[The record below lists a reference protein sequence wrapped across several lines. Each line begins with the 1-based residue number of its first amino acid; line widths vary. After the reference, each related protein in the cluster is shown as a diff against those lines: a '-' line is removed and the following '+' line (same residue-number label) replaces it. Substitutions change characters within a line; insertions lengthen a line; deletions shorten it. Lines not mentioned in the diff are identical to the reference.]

1 MPAEAQQI
9 REMPKVADEGE
20 EQSAASPLSRLMRE
34 AASVNYPPVERWE
47 PDDCGEI
54 DIRIATDGT
63 WYHEGR
69 PIRRPELVKLF
80 SRVLRRDNDGHHYLV
95 TPVEKM
101 RIRVDD
107 APLHVSA
114 MQLAGTGRGQRIVFR
129 TLTDDRIP
137 LNADHPIVM
146 RAAPADGEPRP
157 YVRARGELDALVL
170 RPVYYE
176 LAEHVCEVT
185 IDGRVRLGVWSA
197 GCFFP
202 LDESQPPAR
211 ENAG

>member
-1 MPAEAQQI
+1 
-9 REMPKVADEGE
+9 
-20 EQSAASPLSRLMRE
+20 MRE
-34 AASVNYPPVERWE
+34 AASEHYPPVESWE
-47 PDDCGEI
+47 PEYCGNI
-54 DIRIATDGT
+54 DIRIAADGT

-80 SRVLRRDNDGHHYLV
+80 SRVLRRDDDGHHYLV

-114 MQLAGTGRGQRIVFR
+114 MQLAGSGREQRIVFR

-137 LNADHPIVM
+137 LDADHPIVM
-146 RAAPADGEPRP
+146 RAAPTTGEPRP
-157 YVRARGELDALVL
+157 YVRARGALDALVL

-176 LAEHVCEVT
+176 LAEYVCEAM

-197 GCFFP
+197 GSFFP
-202 LDESQPPAR
+202 LDEPQSPTR
-211 ENAG
+211 GNAG